1 MINAFAVM
9 QARGPLEAFQYDP
22 GPIGHTEV
30 EIDVEYCG
38 VCHSDLS
45 MIDND
50 WGRSAYPLVPGHE
63 VIGTV
68 AATGAGVKTLAVG
81 DVVGLGWHSQYCMA
95 CSLCETGDHNLCL
108 SAQPTIVGRHGG
120 FADKV
125 RASAAS
131 VVKLP
136 PGIDKATA
144 GPLFCAGITVFN
156 PLLQFNIQATDRVA
170 VIGIGG
176 LGHLALKFLKAWGC
190 EATAFTST
198 ESKRRE
204 ALDMGASHTIDSTD
218 PAAIRQHANAFDLI
232 LSTVDVKLDW
242 SDFLLTLKPR
252 GRLHFVG
259 IPLQPLD
266 IAVVSLLRG
275 QKSVSAS
282 PVGSPASIAQMLDF
296 AALHGIR
303 PEVEEYPASRINEAM
318 ARVRSGAA
326 RYRVVLNQGVRVL
339 DFV

>member
-9 QARGPLEAFQYDP
+9 QANGSLEAFQYDP
-22 GPIGHTEV
+22 GPIGPTDV

-38 VCHSDLS
+38 LCHSDLS
-45 MIDND
+45 MIDNA

-63 VIGTV
+63 VIGKV
-68 AATGAGVKTLAVG
+68 AQIGPGVTTLAVG

-108 SAQPTIVGRHGG
+108 SARPTIVGRHGG

-131 VVKLP
+131 VVRLP

-156 PLLQFNIQATDRVA
+156 PLLQFNIQPTDKVA

-204 ALDMGASHTIDSTD
+204 ALEMGASHTIDSTD
-218 PAAIRQHANAFDLI
+218 PAAIRNHANAFDLI
-232 LSTVDVKLDW
+232 ICTVDVTLDW

-259 IPLQPLD
+259 VPLQPLD

-282 PVGSPASIAQMLDF
+282 PVGSPGSIAQMLDF
-296 AALHGIR
+296 AAFHGIA
-303 PEVEEYPASRINEAM
+303 PDVEEFPFSRINDAVE
-318 ARVRSGAA
+318 RLRSGAA
-326 RYRVVLNQGVRVL
+326 RYRVVLNRAGSS
-339 DFV
+339 

>member
-1 MINAFAVM
+1 MINAYAVA
-9 QARGPLEAFQYDP
+9 QASGRLERFEYDP
-22 GPIGHTEV
+22 GHLGNTEV
-30 EIDVEYCG
+30 EIDVQYCG
-38 VCHSDLS
+38 ICHSDLS
-45 MIDND
+45 MIDNA

-68 AATGAGVKTLAVG
+68 AQAGAGVTTLAVG
-81 DVVGLGWHSQYCMA
+81 DAVGLGWHASYCMA
-95 CSLCETGDHNLCL
+95 CSICLSGDHNLCL

-125 RASAAS
+125 RACAAS

-156 PLLQFNIQATDRVA
+156 PLLQFNVQATDRVA

-198 ESKRRE
+198 AAKRRE
-204 ALDMGASHTIDSTD
+204 ALAMGASDTLDTTD
-218 PAAIRQHANAFDLI
+218 PAAIRKFANTFDLI
-232 LSTVDVKLDW
+232 ISTVDVKLDW

-259 IPLQPLD
+259 VPLQPLD

-282 PVGSPASIAQMLDF
+282 PVGSPGSIARMLDF
-296 AALHGIR
+296 AAFHGIA
-303 PEVEEYPASRINEAM
+303 PDVEEFPFSRINEAVE
-318 ARVRSGAA
+318 RLRSGAA
-326 RYRVVLNQGVRVL
+326 RYRVVLRSE
-339 DFV
+339 